1 VRGDDAILFED
12 DTLKLHDER
21 TRQACPKPSAAGA
34 SRAAG
39 LWGVSEATFY
49 APPAT
54 RSVIFSARSRTLPA
68 GSAIAD
74 RGPCCVP
81 LDNPEID
88 AHFNVPDAPTPKCPE
103 RHDMGSHV
111 RDGRHAKRRS
121 GSRTVRAVVR
131 RHLHRSPPVYALH
144 ERHINERL
152 AGARQ
157 RRLRRSHDRFILRR
171 CFGARAIERIG
182 AQRRG
187 QKHSQGP
194 KQVLGVAPMQAIC
207 EE

>member
-103 RHDMGSHV
+103 GMTWDHTSGMDDTPSGDLEV
-111 RDGRHAKRRS
+111 GQYAQLCDGTYIAHYLSMRYTSATSTSDWPARISVVS
-121 GSRTVRAVVR
+121 GDVSV
-131 RHLHRSPPVYALH
+131 
-144 ERHINERL
+144 L
-152 AGARQ
+152 AQ
-157 RRLRRSHDRFILRR
+157 
-171 CFGARAIERIG
+171 
-182 AQRRG
+182 
-187 QKHSQGP
+187 
-194 KQVLGVAPMQAIC
+194 
-207 EE
+207 